1 MYFLNLLCTH
11 LQSLMC
17 AVKVNSIQTLNQ
29 VGARNIAFTDPLLGY
44 IKQVVS
50 MIEEYDSVIY
60 AEIAGVREVRVVFDI
75 NHANWA
81 ADAVEINKA
90 FFDNPLSISTEMSY
104 IL

>member
-17 AVKVNSIQTLNQ
+17 AVKANFVQASTQ
-29 VGARNIAFTDPLLGY
+29 ARACNIDPLLGY
-44 IKQVVS
+44 TKQVVS

-60 AEIAGVREVRVVFDI
+60 AEIVGVCKVRVVFDI

-81 ADAVEINKA
+81 IDAVEINKA
-90 FFDNPLSISTEMSY
+90 FFDNRLSIVTEMNY